1 MIILI
6 TFGAILITIS
16 IGASVYT
23 IVRRRAILDEDKVA
37 KFAAIILGSLLV
49 GAALFLTGVLFE
61 WK

>member
-6 TFGAILITIS
+6 TLGAILITICV
-16 IGASVYT
+16 GTSVYT
-23 IVRRRAILDEDKVA
+23 LVRRRAIRDEDKGA
-37 KFAAIILGSLLV
+37 KLIAIILGSLLV